1 MWVTSKRF
9 LLLLQLQSLPLPF
22 GVIRLLRINFYRLFV
37 IGAIP
42 FPMFFVADD
51 GQDALGMLRRGK
63 RSALVNQMATAT
75 TIWTPEMKGY
85 LILGLYFLSLD
96 LFICSIHLF
105 NLFNGKT
112 FSLSLRIE
120 PEVAMMKDGF
130 EAVI

>member
-1 MWVTSKRF
+1 
-9 LLLLQLQSLPLPF
+9 
-22 GVIRLLRINFYRLFV
+22 
-37 IGAIP
+37 
-42 FPMFFVADD
+42 MFFVADD